1 MNECLHY
8 KFNSMYMYNVIHYN
22 ILTSFQ
28 KGKNVR
34 GSHVDETNIERTFTR
49 RQISRRLLTILRE
62 RERERKAERGSM
74 HACMKGPILYNSIL
88 GI

>member
-1 MNECLHY
+1 MNGFLYY

-28 KGKNVR
+28 KGKDVW
-34 GSHVDETNIERTFTR
+34 GPHIDKTNIERTLTR

-62 RERERKAERGSM
+62 GETKKKAERGSM
-74 HACMKGPILYNSIL
+74 HEGFNII
-88 GI
+88 

>member
-1 MNECLHY
+1 
-8 KFNSMYMYNVIHYN
+8 MYMYNVIHYN

-28 KGKNVR
+28 KGKDVW
-34 GSHVDETNIERTFTR
+34 GPHIDETNIERTFTR

-62 RERERKAERGSM
+62 GERQRKRQREG
-74 HACMKGPILYNSIL
+74 ACMKGPILYNSIL